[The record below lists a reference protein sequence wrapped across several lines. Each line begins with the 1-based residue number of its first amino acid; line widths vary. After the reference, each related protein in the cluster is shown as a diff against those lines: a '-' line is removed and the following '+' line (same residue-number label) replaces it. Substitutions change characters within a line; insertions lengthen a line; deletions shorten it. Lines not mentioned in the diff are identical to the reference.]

1 MKKKKD
7 EFYYKNL
14 SACVEISYQAAL
26 FLRETIACY
35 DREGLKE
42 KLDVMH
48 ELEQKGDAK
57 KHKMMAALS
66 QAFITPIE
74 REDMVALSGYLDDIT
89 DAVEEIL
96 VQIYMCNVEFIRT
109 DTLPMVELLVAC
121 IGALGEVLGELK
133 NFKHSKLL
141 ENRIIR
147 VNELEEQGDMQ
158 YVETMHRLH
167 QENDLRAILV
177 WSNIYQTIENCMDTC
192 EHTAD
197 VVTTVIMKNL

>member
-1 MKKKKD
+1 MKKKKE

-14 SACVEISYQAAL
+14 SACVDISYQAAL
-26 FLRETIACY
+26 LLRETVASY
-35 DREGLKE
+35 DKNTMRER
-42 KLDVMH
+42 LDAMH

-74 REDMVALSGYLDDIT
+74 REDLVALSCYLDDIT
-89 DAVEEIL
+89 DAVEEVL
-96 VQIYMCNVEFIRT
+96 LQIYMCNVDFIRT
-109 DTLPMVELLVAC
+109 DALPMTDLLIAC

-133 NFKHSKLL
+133 NFRHSGIL

-147 VNELEEQGDMQ
+147 VNELEEQGDAL

-167 QENDLRAILV
+167 EESDVRTILI
-177 WSNIYQTIENCMDTC
+177 WRNIYETIENCMDTC
-192 EHTAD
+192 EHAAD
-197 VVTTVIMKNL
+197 IVTTVTMKNA

>member
-57 KHKMMAALS
+57 KHKMMAAVS
-66 QAFITPIE
+66 QAFITPI
-74 REDMVALSGYLDDIT
+74 
-89 DAVEEIL
+89 
-96 VQIYMCNVEFIRT
+96 
-109 DTLPMVELLVAC
+109 
-121 IGALGEVLGELK
+121 
-133 NFKHSKLL
+133 
-141 ENRIIR
+141 
-147 VNELEEQGDMQ
+147 
-158 YVETMHRLH
+158 
-167 QENDLRAILV
+167 
-177 WSNIYQTIENCMDTC
+177 
-192 EHTAD
+192 
-197 VVTTVIMKNL
+197 